1 MASSKKQ
8 PKWLYETL
16 PYVYIVG
23 GIATAAILQHVIATI
38 SGLLLLSAGALV
50 LTMRHNYRT
59 SRQAPAAAPLREA
72 QERNSDEGAGLL
84 QIGWRP
90 AFEVG
95 HDVIDRQHR
104 HLTALGNEIITALI
118 QRRPRE
124 DVDLMLDVL
133 VTEIGKH
140 LQLEASLAAGQG
152 ATPAR
157 SVAESHRSLLAR
169 ATDLRDRHQ
178 CGALL
183 PGDLVG
189 FIAYDLVAMHV
200 VKEDVRL
207 ARPQSGRP
215 PTGAAAHARRSP
227 AETVDSA

>member
-1 MASSKKQ
+1 
-8 PKWLYETL
+8 
-16 PYVYIVG
+16 VG
-23 GIATAAILQHVIATI
+23 GIATAGILQHVIATI
-38 SGLLLLSAGALV
+38 SGLLLVSAGALV
-50 LTMRHNYRT
+50 LTMRHSYRT
-59 SRQAPAAAPLREA
+59 NRQEPAAAPPRELH
-72 QERNSDEGAGLL
+72 ERNGEEDAGLL

-90 AFEVG
+90 AFAVG

-104 HLTALGNEIITALI
+104 HLTVLGNEIVTALI

-133 VTEIGKH
+133 VTELGKH
-140 LQLEASLAAGQG
+140 LKLEAALAAEQG
-152 ATPAR
+152 AAPAR
-157 SVAESHRSLLAR
+157 GVAESQRSLLAR
-169 ATDLRDRHQ
+169 ATELRDRFQ
-178 CGALL
+178 CGALA

-207 ARPQSGRP
+207 ARPPSSRSP
-215 PTGAAAHARRSP
+215 AGAAAQLRRSR

>member
-1 MASSKKQ
+1 MASSRKQ

-23 GIATAAILQHVIATI
+23 GIATAGILQHVIATM

-50 LTMRHNYRT
+50 LTMRHNYRA
-59 SRQAPAAAPLREA
+59 SREEAAAAPLREPH
-72 QERNSDEGAGLL
+72 ERNGEEDAGLL

-90 AFEVG
+90 AFAVG
-95 HDVIDRQHR
+95 HDLIDRQHR
-104 HLTALGNEIITALI
+104 QLTVLGNEIITALI

-133 VTEIGKH
+133 VTEIGRH
-140 LQLEASLAAGQG
+140 LELEATLAAERGVAPG
-152 ATPAR
+152 R
-157 SVAESHRSLLAR
+157 SAAESHRSLMAR
-169 ATDLRDRHQ
+169 AADLRDRFQ
-178 CGALL
+178 GGALA

-200 VKEDVRL
+200 VREEVRL
-207 ARPQSGRP
+207 AVPQRGRP
-215 PTGAAAHARRSP
+215 ATGTAAQSRRSL
-227 AETVDSA
+227 AETVDPA